1 MKTAPSPF
9 LHFSGY
15 PIPPAASHND
25 IEANQPGK
33 TSDPKQIVAAIS
45 VHAKL
50 DVPENWDESWFA
62 NYE

>member
-1 MKTAPSPF
+1 MKTAPAPF

-15 PIPPAASHND
+15 PLPSAASSD
-25 IEANQPGK
+25 DKEAGLPGK
-33 TSDPKQIVAAIS
+33 TGEQKQLVTESTI
-45 VHAKL
+45 HTKL

>member
-1 MKTAPSPF
+1 MKTAPAPF

-15 PIPPAASHND
+15 PVPLTFAENKNDAALSVPDSD
-25 IEANQPGK
+25 INGLA
-33 TSDPKQIVAAIS
+33 VAP
-45 VHAKL
+45 VVGAKL